1 MFVKKVT
8 EMDTLVDLINVVNK
22 KRLSKIDVLDKTFL
36 NSKSENLYYKL
47 YNGIESGKIKTDEAA
62 AQLVYGTHKSD
73 PRYKMLKSRLK
84 DKALKSILLFDVDDL
99 FNNERGRLY
108 YDCLT
113 HNQMI
118 EILIQLSGTTKLV
131 FELVKE
137 GYKNALKHNFYDILK
152 NYSFY
157 MISYYSFKGDKK
169 SLVEEEQKYLAYI
182 DLAHKEQFAK
192 YMYMKIAVDF
202 NRPIPITNEL
212 LAAIK
217 NDLNRFLEIRKEINN
232 PEIDFYYFY
241 LAFLFYEN
249 NNELY
254 QILAICDEA
263 EALMKSNPAIVT
275 NTRRMVILLYKMKA
289 LLNNR
294 EFKSGLQLLNN
305 EDTIVIPETSMNWYI
320 LKETE
325 FKLYLQDKMI
335 PEAYNVYDQV
345 INNKSFKRQVAEL
358 TEKWKIYHAY
368 LVFYDSFLNKGD
380 YKFSLPKFLNDVPV
394 NSKDKS
400 GYNFAIRVIEILFNA
415 ARKDYNLIFSKM
427 DALRVYRTRYLND
440 NTYKRNHLFL
450 SILLKAEKSGFSNK
464 EMANAIW
471 PEIAELR
478 KQNNYIIAD
487 WEIIPYETLWDIF
500 VELAKK

>member
-1 MFVKKVT
+1 
-8 EMDTLVDLINVVNK
+8 
-22 KRLSKIDVLDKTFL
+22 
-36 NSKSENLYYKL
+36 
-47 YNGIESGKIKTDEAA
+47 
-62 AQLVYGTHKSD
+62 
-73 PRYKMLKSRLK
+73 
-84 DKALKSILLFDVDDL
+84 
-99 FNNERGRLY
+99 
-108 YDCLT
+108 
-113 HNQMI
+113 
-118 EILIQLSGTTKLV
+118 
-131 FELVKE
+131 
-137 GYKNALKHNFYDILK
+137 
-152 NYSFY
+152 
-157 MISYYSFKGDKK
+157 
-169 SLVEEEQKYLAYI
+169 
-182 DLAHKEQFAK
+182 
-192 YMYMKIAVDF
+192 
-202 NRPIPITNEL
+202 
-212 LAAIK
+212 
-217 NDLNRFLEIRKEINN
+217 
-232 PEIDFYYFY
+232 
-241 LAFLFYEN
+241 
-249 NNELY
+249 
-254 QILAICDEA
+254 
-263 EALMKSNPAIVT
+263 
-275 NTRRMVILLYKMKA
+275 MKA

-294 EFKSGLQLLNN
+294 EFKSGLKLLNN

-464 EMANAIW
+464 EMANANW